1 MVNNMYSIET
11 KKLTKKFKDK
21 IAVNGIDLIKKNFQE
36 LKGKNIIVYATG
48 SNPGRAEEMN
58 KVWEATFT
66 EEQVKKQEK
75 LDAEQDEYDA
85 IFNSADSVI
94 SALDTGK
101 MELTDDNL
109 VKISRLEGE
118 LQYRRN
124 CLYSY
129 IGLIKDPER
138 SKQLLAEY
146 KQIDS
151 QLIALNKA
159 KRKNKVK

>member
-1 MVNNMYSIET
+1 MPYNPKTHLYEVDE
-11 KKLTKKFKDK
+11 
-21 IAVNGIDLIKKNFQE
+21 
-36 LKGKNIIVYATG
+36 NIIKDATG
-48 SNPGRAEEMN
+48 KPTQSKCRN
-58 KVWEATFT
+58 EATNKLIDAFVAKAT

-94 SALDTGK
+94 TALDEGK

-109 VKISRLEGE
+109 VKISRIQGE
-118 LQYRRN
+118 LEYRRN

-146 KQIDS
+146 KQIDA

>member
-1 MVNNMYSIET
+1 MPYNPKTHLYEVEENIIKDATDSIT
-11 KKLTKKFKDK
+11 ASKAKAN
-21 IAVNGIDLIKKNFQE
+21 AVNKLVSAFVEK
-36 LKGKNIIVYATG
+36 
-48 SNPGRAEEMN
+48 AEE
-58 KVWEATFT
+58 
-66 EEQVKKQEK
+66 EQSKKQEK

-94 SALDTGK
+94 TALDEGK

-109 VKISRLEGE
+109 VKISRIQGE
-118 LQYRRN
+118 LEYRRN
-124 CLYSY
+124 SLYSY

-146 KQIDS
+146 KQIDA

>member
-1 MVNNMYSIET
+1 MPYNPKTHLYEVDE
-11 KKLTKKFKDK
+11 
-21 IAVNGIDLIKKNFQE
+21 
-36 LKGKNIIVYATG
+36 NIIKDATG
-48 SNPGRAEEMN
+48 KPTQRKCRN
-58 KVWEATFT
+58 EATNKLIDAFVAKAE

-75 LDAEQDEYDA
+75 LDAEQDEYDE
-85 IFNSADSVI
+85 IFNSAGSVI
-94 SALDTGK
+94 AALDEGK
-101 MELTDDNL
+101 LELTEENL